1 MTWLNE
7 LGVSE
12 QNSKW
17 LLLLALAVASF
28 SALYPLQ
35 KLLKQL
41 KNQMALKNGKAHARV
56 FFELK
61 LERPLVGIILTFV
74 WFSFFSITE
83 FPESFEKSSKI
94 LLQILQGLFLIQFA
108 YQICDGFGH
117 WLQIRSNGDSSNLDN
132 QLVPFIRKT
141 LKVLVVSLGILSLIQ
156 GLGFNVV
163 SLLAGLGLGG
173 LALAL
178 AAQDTAANV
187 FGSIMILMDKPFKI
201 GDLVRIGD
209 TEGII
214 EDVGFRS
221 TRIRTAQRSL
231 VTLPN
236 STVAKEKIENLS
248 ARDGLRIRHT
258 LGITYSA
265 STEQIVSFGESIRQD
280 LTLNPLVSKEDI
292 QVSFQNLGDFS
303 LQILVQFYVKIMTP
317 QEYGQFQQD
326 FLIQVLKLAKKHQ
339 VEFAFPTQTLHVES
353 LPKA

>member
-1 MTWLNE
+1 MNNI
-7 LGVSE
+7 GISD
-12 QNSKW
+12 QNSNW
-17 LLLLALAVASF
+17 ILLLTLAVGSF
-28 SALYPLQ
+28 AALYPLQ
-35 KLLKQL
+35 KLISQFKSRLASKY
-41 KNQMALKNGKAHARV
+41 GKAQTQA
-56 FFELK
+56 FFELN
-61 LERPLVGIILTFV
+61 LERPLVGIILTFI
-74 WFSFFSITE
+74 WFSFFSLTE
-83 FPESFEKSSKI
+83 FPSSFEKSVNI
-94 LLQILQGLFLIQFA
+94 LLQILQGIFLIQLA
-108 YQICDGFGH
+108 YQICDGFGR
-117 WLQIRSNGDSSNLDN
+117 WLQYRSNGNSSSLDQ

-141 LKVLVVSLGILSLIQ
+141 LKVLVVSLGALSLIQ

-163 SLLAGLGLGG
+163 SILAGLGLGG

-187 FGSIMILMDKPFKI
+187 FGSIMILMDKPFKV

-214 EDVGFRS
+214 EDIGFRS

-231 VTLPN
+231 VSLPN

-248 ARDGLRIRHT
+248 ARDGLRVRHT

-265 STEQIVSFGESIRQD
+265 SIDQIVSFSESIRQD
-280 LTLNPLVSKEDI
+280 LTLNPLVNKEDI

-303 LQILVQFYVKIMTP
+303 LQIVVQFYVKLMTP
-317 QEYGQFQQD
+317 SEYGLFQQD

-339 VEFAFPTQTLHVES
+339 VDFAFPTQTLHVES